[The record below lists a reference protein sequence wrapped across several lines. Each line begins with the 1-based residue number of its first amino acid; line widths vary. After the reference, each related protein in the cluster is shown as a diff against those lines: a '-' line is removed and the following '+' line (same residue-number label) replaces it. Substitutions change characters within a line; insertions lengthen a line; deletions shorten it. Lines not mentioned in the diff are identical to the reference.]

1 MLFKIALKN
10 LLGARLRT
18 FLNVLV
24 TAFSFFLILFVSGMY
39 NGMLEHAKQVTM
51 DTEIAG
57 GAYWHPEY
65 DPLDPMTF
73 EDAHSVL
80 PGDLQS
86 LVDQKKAFPVLV
98 SQASIYP
105 GGRIMPVI
113 MKGIPPGQNIVNMPT
128 DALAGR
134 DDIAIPVLI
143 GKGMAR
149 DAKLEVG
156 DAFTIRWLDADLT
169 YDADEGT
176 VVNIMDTENFKLDMG
191 HIWIPLEKAQTM
203 LAMEGKATYV
213 TYEKELQ
220 PVNNLLFYGDEQIS
234 GSDSTN
240 FGNWTAYGISGGNVS
255 VASQKFQVVT
265 ETDEANEGASLA
277 IKYIGGTDA
286 ITAGR
291 TYRVAAKLANTGG
304 AITPAIKF
312 SLGGTHV
319 SVKATDSSEPQN
331 GTINTTEQEYYADI
345 TTINNT
351 GALIFFNPS
360 SASST
365 TFTLDDISIKEKGVW
380 IPRDI
385 NYLVQDM
392 EAIIA
397 ADKPGAQ
404 IMYMILLALAAM
416 GIFNAQVLS
425 IFRRGREIG
434 TLMAIGMTRPRVV
447 GLFTLEGGLNAVLAA
462 VATLIFFGPVLWY
475 FGVYGIPMPID
486 YTEMGMIMARRLIPI
501 YTIGLVVSTTILVSI
516 IVLIVS
522 YIPSRRI
529 ARMKPTDA
537 LRGKAVA

>member
-24 TAFSFFLILFVSGMY
+24 TAFSFFLILFVSAMY
-39 NGMLEHAKQVTM
+39 DGMLQHAKQVTM

-73 EDAHSVL
+73 EDAHSAL
-80 PGDLQS
+80 PEDIQS

-105 GGRIMPVI
+105 GGRIMPAI

-128 DALAGR
+128 DALAGH

-143 GKGMAR
+143 GKGMAS
-149 DAKLEVG
+149 DTKLEVG
-156 DAFTIRWLDADLT
+156 DDFTISWQDADLT
-169 YDADEGT
+169 FDAKPGT
-176 VVNIMDTENFKLDMG
+176 VVHIMDTENFKLDMG
-191 HIWIPLEKAQTM
+191 HIWIPLNKAQTM
-203 LAMEGKATYV
+203 LAMEEEEEATYV
-213 TYEKELQ
+213 TYEKGVP
-220 PVNNLLFYGDEQIS
+220 PVQDKGDWIS
-234 GSDSTN
+234 
-240 FGNWTAYGISGGNVS
+240 
-255 VASQKFQVVT
+255 
-265 ETDEANEGASLA
+265 
-277 IKYIGGTDA
+277 
-286 ITAGR
+286 
-291 TYRVAAKLANTGG
+291 
-304 AITPAIKF
+304 
-312 SLGGTHV
+312 
-319 SVKATDSSEPQN
+319 
-331 GTINTTEQEYYADI
+331 
-345 TTINNT
+345 
-351 GALIFFNPS
+351 
-360 SASST
+360 
-365 TFTLDDISIKEKGVW
+365 
-380 IPRDI
+380 RDI

-392 EAIIA
+392 EAIIE

-404 IMYMILLALAAM
+404 IMYIVLLALAAM

-425 IFRRGREIG
+425 IFRRGKEIG
-434 TLMAIGMTRPRVV
+434 TLMALGMTRSRVV
-447 GLFTLEGGLNAVLAA
+447 KLFTLEGGLNAVLAA

-475 FGVYGIPMPID
+475 FGVYGIPLPID
-486 YTEMGMIMARRLIPI
+486 YTEMGMIVAKRLIPV

-522 YIPSRRI
+522 YLPSRRI